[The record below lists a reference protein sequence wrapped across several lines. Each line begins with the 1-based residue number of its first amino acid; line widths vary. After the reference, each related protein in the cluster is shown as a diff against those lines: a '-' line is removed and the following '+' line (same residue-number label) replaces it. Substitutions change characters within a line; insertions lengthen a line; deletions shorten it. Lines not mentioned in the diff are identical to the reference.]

1 MNIRTA
7 KNEYQDCYLVSMS
20 VVPTE
25 SSVCAVYTSE
35 HGDNKIQKSAIV
47 NECAFDQE
55 SRWEYFYQ
63 KDYSSHCELSRIP
76 SFETFLQGG
85 EEDHGRVARARRK
98 PLPLSSLPSTI
109 ELHTLTHSPY
119 HIHRVLYHHLHFN
132 ISLACILSSPPSL
145 RPAHPPVQRHQAPV
159 HHFGFVEH

>member
-1 MNIRTA
+1 MRRVGGKVQWTG

-63 KDYSSHCELSRIP
+63 MQGL
-76 SFETFLQGG
+76 FE
-85 EEDHGRVARARRK
+85 
-98 PLPLSSLPSTI
+98 PL
-109 ELHTLTHSPY
+109 
-119 HIHRVLYHHLHFN
+119 
-132 ISLACILSSPPSL
+132 
-145 RPAHPPVQRHQAPV
+145 
-159 HHFGFVEH
+159 